1 MSNLAP
7 SSIFGDSAALP
18 DCFVHIELAA
28 RSGEAD
34 STLLKTLTNDISG
47 FINCFLTINP
57 NMLQKLTRATLIKKD
72 ASFENNI
79 MSRYVHCELTFD
91 KNSCIIKGEFTE
103 NFGKF
108 VTSVHDN
115 QSKKETQLSTRLAAT
130 CSDIFSNPIHV
141 TRTRLPGKSRVFLYH
156 GVRFLKKL
164 GKPVLRHPHKDLNS
178 RILFE
183 KV

>member
-1 MSNLAP
+1 M
-7 SSIFGDSAALP
+7 FVDSAALH

-72 ASFENNI
+72 ASFENDV

-91 KNSCIIKGEFTE
+91 KNSCIIKDEFTE

-130 CSDIFSNPIHV
+130 GSDIFSNPIHV

-178 RILFE
+178 RILFG